1 MRSHLRARCSHH
13 GLAIPPGANESN
25 PGVARARRHTHRL
38 PHLRSHGRLLCLSLQ
53 MPIDK
58 SDLYQKTLPEE
69 DGKDTNLDV
78 LLNYAKDEIKLDYTN
93 LCAGPNGLPRRSG
106 GIERA
111 LLSERGDAPI
121 FVVRHHH
128 HLLFVPP
135 LTFHPH
141 TIILLLSVVAGVRG
155 HDEEER
161 CDNHLERGEA
171 RGVVR
176 PIRYAAGCRPAGDDE
191 LKRVAYWHVSVRIV
205 SNTHCFR
212 SEARS
217 SAYTLFSGTTT
228 PALRPSSFL
237 GMTSR
242 IRRRRERSST
252 RSSRVSMF
260 TAYGSSPPSSSRRRR
275 SRWRSSLRRG
285 PVACRKEVVD
295 GE

>member
-1 MRSHLRARCSHH
+1 
-13 GLAIPPGANESN
+13 
-25 PGVARARRHTHRL
+25 
-38 PHLRSHGRLLCLSLQ
+38 

-228 PALRPSSFL
+228 PALRPKFVFGDDIADKTAARKVIYSLFPGVDVYRVWIKSAFKL
-237 GMTSR
+237 SASTQQMALLVETR
-242 IRRRRERSST
+242 ARRVQE
-252 RSSRVSMF
+252 
-260 TAYGSSPPSSSRRRR
+260 GSSG
-275 SRWRSSLRRG
+275 W
-285 PVACRKEVVD
+285 
-295 GE
+295 